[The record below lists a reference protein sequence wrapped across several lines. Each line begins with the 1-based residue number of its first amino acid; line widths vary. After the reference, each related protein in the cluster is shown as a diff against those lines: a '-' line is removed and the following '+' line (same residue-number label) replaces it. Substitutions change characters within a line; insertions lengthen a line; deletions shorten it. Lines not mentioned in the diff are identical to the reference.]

1 MDNIQKYSTANGYA
15 LRTTTTDFD
24 VETLPIQKQRYG
36 PVLFVFIE
44 CTERGARLKRYSLET
59 ISRTQRAEMLSSVS
73 EVETEGPFSTSERL
87 LSLSVSMWNSIS
99 LANFVRPVVF
109 DVPRRKRS
117 SAV

>member
-1 MDNIQKYSTANGYA
+1 MDNIQEYSTANGYA

-59 ISRTQRAEMLSSVS
+59 ISMDAAGGDVVVSVGS
-73 EVETEGPFSTSERL
+73 GNRRSL
-87 LSLSVSMWNSIS
+87 L
-99 LANFVRPVVF
+99 
-109 DVPRRKRS
+109 D
-117 SAV
+117 